1 MLCPEPRLR
10 QESEVRC
17 RRPQGSFRLEVRIL
31 DAAVERRVDY
41 LEVKTLMEHRGDS
54 AQLRVLGSTV
64 VVGGRTENNCFH
76 PR

>member
-41 LEVKTLMEHRGDS
+41 LEVKALM
-54 AQLRVLGSTV
+54 
-64 VVGGRTENNCFH
+64 
-76 PR
+76 